1 MTSQHKGS
9 SFGLTSSIG
18 FGTLGSTFGKGSLLN
33 PLKTTTNIPE
43 STEGDN
49 NKNLADLEN
58 EEFNIRKKSQQGNM
72 NEKFA
77 QRIGNKGS
85 MGKIVRDEIEEIP
98 SINKLDNNFK
108 VNQTNNVSNINDRSM
123 QSTQVIQENNSQLIQ
138 NNERKV
144 EKEDDN
150 RKTEEGE
157 PNKSKPLLSNTL
169 FSKNQQQQQQV
180 QVQKKSI
187 IDEMDPKIKL
197 YNLIMSKDE
206 IDKINLRYFLY
217 T

>member
-18 FGTLGSTFGKGSLLN
+18 FGNLGSTFGKGSLLN
-33 PLKTTTNIPE
+33 PLKPTTNIPE
-43 STEGDN
+43 STEGDD

-85 MGKIVRDEIEEIP
+85 MGKIVKDDIEEIP
-98 SINKLDNNFK
+98 SITKLDNSFK
-108 VNQTNNVSNINDRSM
+108 VNQTQNIQNSNMSNSQNN
-123 QSTQVIQENNSQLIQ
+123 QENNNQIIQ
-138 NNERKV
+138 NNEKKQ
-144 EKEDDN
+144 EQKEDDN

-157 PNKSKPLLSNTL
+157 QQNKSKTLISNTL
-169 FSKNQQQQQQV
+169 FTKQQPQ

-187 IDEMDPKIKL
+187 VDEMDPKIKL
-197 YNLIMSKDE
+197 YNLIMTKDD
-206 IDKINLRYFLY
+206 IDKINLKYFLY

>member
-33 PLKTTTNIPE
+33 PLKPTTNIPE
-43 STEGDN
+43 NTEGDDN
-49 NKNLADLEN
+49 RNLADLEN

-77 QRIGNKGS
+77 QKIGNKGNT
-85 MGKIVRDEIEEIP
+85 GKIVKDEIEEIP
-98 SINKLDNNFK
+98 SINKLDNSFK
-108 VNQTNNVSNINDRSM
+108 VNQ
-123 QSTQVIQENNSQLIQ
+123 QQQVVNSHSQVNQVIQ
-138 NNERKV
+138 NNEKKL

-150 RKTEEGE
+150 RNTEEGDQ
-157 PNKSKPLLSNTL
+157 NKSKPLISNNLLS
-169 FSKNQQQQQQV
+169 KQGGPQQV
-180 QVQKKSI
+180 QIQKKSVV
-187 IDEMDPKIKL
+187 DEMDPKIKL

-206 IDKINLRYFLY
+206 IDNINLKYFLY

>member
-18 FGTLGSTFGKGSLLN
+18 FGNLGSTFGKGSLLN
-33 PLKTTTNIPE
+33 PLKPTTNIPE
-43 STEGDN
+43 STEGDDN
-49 NKNLADLEN
+49 RNLADLEN

-85 MGKIVRDEIEEIP
+85 MGKIIKDEIEEIP
-98 SINKLDNNFK
+98 SISKLDNSFK
-108 VNQTNNVSNINDRSM
+108 VNQTQIIPSNNTNNNQNNQDIN
-123 QSTQVIQENNSQLIQ
+123 TQIIQ
-138 NNERKV
+138 NNEKKQ
-144 EKEDDN
+144 EQKEDDN

-157 PNKSKPLLSNTL
+157 PQKTKPLVSNTL
-169 FSKNQQQQQQV
+169 FTKQQPQ

-187 IDEMDPKIKL
+187 VDEMDPKIKL
-197 YNLIMSKDE
+197 YNLIMTKDD
-206 IDKINLRYFLY
+206 IDKINLKYFLY